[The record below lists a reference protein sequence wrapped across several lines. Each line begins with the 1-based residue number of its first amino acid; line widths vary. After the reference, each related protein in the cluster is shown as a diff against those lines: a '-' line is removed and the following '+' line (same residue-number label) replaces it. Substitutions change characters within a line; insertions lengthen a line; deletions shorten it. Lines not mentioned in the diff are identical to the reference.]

1 MIMTA
6 AATVA
11 KELKCDEVFVERYSR
26 LLKWAFQLTKPDSE
40 LAKDLVHD
48 AFIQFTCATN
58 QITIGNVDSY
68 LFGIVRKTYL
78 SHRRRN
84 SRQQQEQLTDLEID
98 SAATLHL
105 SVDPCRQIQIADE
118 LRAICQHACA
128 RKDTSITGSILIL
141 RFFHGYVPNEVAK
154 LINSSRNIVDVQ
166 LRAAR
171 AEAIAYL
178 GNPKSGWRKNK
189 GARAETKS
197 IETGHDLLTELRNQ
211 IFARRRG
218 RCLDARQLTKL
229 YSQQKALPRATL
241 SHLVSC
247 PECLDEA
254 NRLLNLPLLRERNVM
269 DVLGRTSEAIPGPI
283 YNLVTLS
290 FGFVSVS
297 LSALSSLPL
306 IELS

>member
-1 MIMTA
+1 MTVA
-6 AATVA
+6 AAVA
-11 KELKCDEVFVERYSR
+11 KESKCDEIFVERYSR

-40 LAKDLVHD
+40 LAKDVVHD

-58 QITIGNVDSY
+58 QINIDNVDSY

-84 SRQQQEQLTDLEID
+84 SRQQQTQLTDLEID
-98 SAATLHL
+98 SATTLQL

-166 LRAAR
+166 LRFAR

-178 GNPKSGWRKNK
+178 GNPKSASGKNR
-189 GARAETKS
+189 GARSETKS
-197 IETGHDLLTELRNQ
+197 VETGHDLLTELRNK
-211 IFARRRG
+211 IFATRRG
-218 RCLDARQLTKL
+218 QCFNSRQLSKF
-229 YSQQKALPRATL
+229 YNQGKALPRATL

-247 PECLDEA
+247 PECLDET

-269 DVLGRTSEAIPGPI
+269 DVLGRTSETLPGPI
-283 YNLVTLS
+283 YTLVTLS
-290 FGFVSVS
+290 LGFVSVS
-297 LSALSSLPL
+297 LSALSSFPL